1 MTVAW
6 MPANFRVKPGWVKEN
21 DMVPDNKDD
30 SMEFGL
36 WPTIVGFTL
45 ATVIF
50 LTMFALAT
58 GFS

>member
-1 MTVAW
+1 
-6 MPANFRVKPGWVKEN
+6 
-21 DMVPDNKDD
+21 MVPDNKDD

-36 WPTIVGFTL
+36 WPTIVGLTL

>member
-1 MTVAW
+1 MQADFSVK
-6 MPANFRVKPGWVKEN
+6 RVRFKEN
-21 DMVPDNKDD
+21 EMVPDNKDD

-36 WPTIVGFTL
+36 WPTIVGFTI

-50 LTMFALAT
+50 LAMFVLAT